1 MVKNPPANAGDAG
14 LIPGLGISSG
24 GGNSNPFQYSSL
36 KIPWTEDPSRLQ
48 SVGVI
53 KSPTRLS
60 D

>member
-24 GGNSNPFQYSSL
+24 GGNSNPFQHSSL